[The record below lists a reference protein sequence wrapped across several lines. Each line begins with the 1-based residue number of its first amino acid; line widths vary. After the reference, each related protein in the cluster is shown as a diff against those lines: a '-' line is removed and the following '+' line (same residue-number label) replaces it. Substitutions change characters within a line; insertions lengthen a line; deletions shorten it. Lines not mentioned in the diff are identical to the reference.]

1 MALIVIANEK
11 SFLFFHLTFQAQQN
25 LIGIGIL
32 SDEHSF
38 APECHP
44 YSDREIE

>member
-11 SFLFFHLTFQAQQN
+11 SFLFFRLTFQAQQN

-32 SDEHSF
+32 GDEHSVRNNSKCVDENIVF
-38 APECHP
+38 
-44 YSDREIE
+44 